1 MEKIE
6 ALFYKYR
13 HTYIYEECKIHLL
26 LLEESIPDKDYFYRI
41 LEETLIIAMQ
51 ENKQFTSTENL
62 LECFEKTKYDLDK
75 DDEFT
80 YLNN

>member
-1 MEKIE
+1 MDKIE
-6 ALFYKYR
+6 ALFNEYQ
-13 HTYIYEECKIHLL
+13 HNYIYEECKIHLL
-26 LLEESIPDKDYFYRI
+26 LLKESIPDTDYFYRI
-41 LEETLIIAMQ
+41 LEETLSIAKQ
-51 ENKQFTSTENL
+51 ENKRFISAESL